1 MAGKSCSAEEK
12 GDGGSSR
19 DPRGGP
25 NRDRR
30 RRTKGGAVLTGTG
43 VGGAVNAEESSAE
56 ADNQRQ
62 GEIHRETVTI
72 AGRDSRAS
80 K

>member
-12 GDGGSSR
+12 GD
-19 DPRGGP
+19 
-25 NRDRR
+25 
-30 RRTKGGAVLTGTG
+30 
-43 VGGAVNAEESSAE
+43 AEESSAE
-56 ADNQRQ
+56 GDNQRQ